1 MKVLQTIEKGIDFL
15 CKIMTGIGALLMAAL
30 TLDVFL
36 NVIFRRIGRPI
47 VVSVE
52 LTTIFFPWIVCV
64 AMIVIARRQENTA
77 LVLFFEKFKGPFR
90 HLAVVFINAVMFIF
104 SFVMARSAYELSLSL
119 VDEYLALTH
128 ISKAFTYGSMVVGFA
143 GVCIMV
149 AFNLLEYILLEVL
162 KLEKEDDKA

>member
-1 MKVLQTIEKGIDFL
+1 MKALQTVERAIDFI
-15 CKIMTGIGALLMAAL
+15 CKIMTGLGAILMAAL

-36 NVIFRRIGRPI
+36 NVIFRAIGKPI

-90 HLAVVFINAVMFIF
+90 HLAVAFINAVMFIF
-104 SFVMARSAYELSLSL
+104 SFVMARSAYELSVSL
-119 VDEYLALTH
+119 IDEYLALTH
-128 ISKAFTYGSMVVGFA
+128 ISKAFTYGSMVVGFV

-149 AFNLLEYILLEVL
+149 AFNMFKYILVEIV
-162 KLEKEDDKA
+162 KLEEGDKT